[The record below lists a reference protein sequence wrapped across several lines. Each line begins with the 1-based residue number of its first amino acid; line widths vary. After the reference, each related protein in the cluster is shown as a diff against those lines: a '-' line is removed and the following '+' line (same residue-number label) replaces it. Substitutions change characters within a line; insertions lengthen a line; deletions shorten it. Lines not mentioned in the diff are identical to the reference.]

1 MGNETFYGDGQ
12 KKSGVEKCQ
21 VIWSTLVAK
30 SVESVHELLN
40 IK

>member
-12 KKSGVEKCQ
+12 KKKWGGEMSF
-21 VIWSTLVAK
+21 IWSTLVAK